1 MTKKAFT
8 LAEVLITLGIIGIVA
23 AMTIPTLL
31 TNIREKQTVS
41 KLKQTYS
48 MLSQAFKLV
57 EDNGGV
63 LGDLAENDNIS
74 SKDRAAKFMDL
85 LRPHLKILVDCG
97 HNDTNEACVKNQAY
111 IKLNNQNRENYAN
124 KQVYYKV
131 VLFNGTHII
140 LRGGES
146 GFVTPNGDPE
156 LVRVYVDTNGT
167 QGPNQWGRDFFMFHY
182 YDSYGFVP
190 AGIPTKGITWEQD
203 CENTQQAGLGCAY
216 KVLKDGRF
224 DYLKK

>member
-85 LRPHLKILVDCG
+85 LRPHLKILVDC
-97 HNDTNEACVKNQAY
+97 
-111 IKLNNQNRENYAN
+111 
-124 KQVYYKV
+124 
-131 VLFNGTHII
+131 
-140 LRGGES
+140 
-146 GFVTPNGDPE
+146 
-156 LVRVYVDTNGT
+156 
-167 QGPNQWGRDFFMFHY
+167 
-182 YDSYGFVP
+182 
-190 AGIPTKGITWEQD
+190 
-203 CENTQQAGLGCAY
+203 
-216 KVLKDGRF
+216 
-224 DYLKK
+224 

>member
-63 LGDLAENDNIS
+63 LVNSTIS
-74 SKDRAAKFMDL
+74 PNERAAKFIDL

-97 HNDTNEACVKNQAY
+97 YNDTNEACVKNQTY
-111 IKLNNQNRENYAN
+111 LKLNNQNRVNYATS
-124 KQVYYKV
+124 QAFYKV
-131 VLFNGTHII
+131 VLFNGTHIMF
-140 LRGGES
+140 LGGDS
-146 GFVTPNGDPE
+146 GFVTPDGDNE
-156 LVRVYVDTNGT
+156 LIRIYVDTNGT

-182 YDSYGFVP
+182 YESYGFVP
-190 AGIPTKGITWEQD
+190 AGSPTKGPSLEQD